1 MDLRG
6 QSSNP
11 GAPTKSLV
19 KRVLRAPRGRSDGLQ
34 PSARSDSRGAIRIKV
49 NETPT
54 RLRPERVAQLLAD
67 RDAGFTLKHLAS
79 KYGIARQT
87 VIDHCKRAGRA
98 RQVRPLDADEAREAA
113 RLYESGLSLVEVG
126 KRFGVGR
133 GAVKTAVLAHGGS
146 IRGYASAR
154 TSVDVGGHRHDE
166 RRCSDHPNAATL
178 PAPHSSEDAAM
189 P

>member
-1 MDLRG
+1 M
-6 QSSNP
+6 S
-11 GAPTKSLV
+11 
-19 KRVLRAPRGRSDGLQ
+19 
-34 PSARSDSRGAIRIKV
+34 
-49 NETPT
+49 ETPT
-54 RLRPERVAQLLAD
+54 RLRPERVAQLLAN

-87 VIDHCKRAGRA
+87 VIDHCKRAGRV

-113 RLYESGLSLVEVG
+113 RLYESGLSLVAVG
-126 KRFGVGR
+126 DRYGVRR

-146 IRGYASAR
+146 IRGHASAR

-166 RRCSDHPNAATL
+166 RRCSDHPNAAAL